1 MANRARALAAPLR
14 AMCMR
19 AIFDHHQIV
28 LFSNRHDRIHI
39 SHLRR
44 QVDYDN
50 RFGRRGDRRFDR
62 LGVDA
67 TGLRIN
73 IDNHRDAAG
82 GDRCGGGGGKGIGG
96 HDHLVAPADIGSAQG
111 DLHRHRAIHHRHG
124 ITTTLQCF
132 KLFGE
137 FLGIRAGI
145 GMATPI
151 ARLDNRRHGV
161 NIALIMHRP
170 RWPALFAHRFT
181 TK

>member
-44 QVDYDN
+44 QVDHDD

-67 TGLRIN
+67 TGVGIN

-82 GDRCGGGGGKGIGG
+82 GDRRSGGGRKGISGY
-96 HDHLVAPADIGSAQG
+96 DHLVTPANISGTQRN
-111 DLHRHRAIHHRHG
+111 LHCHRTIHHRHG
-124 ITTTLQCF
+124 VTTTLQCF
-132 KLFGE
+132 KFFGK
-137 FLGIRAGI
+137 FLGIRAWI
-145 GMATPI
+145 GMPPPI
-151 ARLDNRRHGV
+151 ARLNNGGDGI

-170 RWPALFAHRFT
+170 RRPALFAHRFT